1 MGTSALTSG
10 VYQLPY
16 VASYA
21 LGCLISG
28 AFVGATRHAQPIEM
42 TGALLAT
49 LGAAL
54 VSQIDENSSKAWY
67 IGSQLP
73 LGLGLGLAIQV
84 PLIAVQGFSDPTL
97 AGVMTGGLFGKP
109 QL

>member
-1 MGTSALTSG
+1 
-10 VYQLPY
+10 
-16 VASYA
+16 

-28 AFVGATRHAQPIEM
+28 AIVGATRHTQPIEM

-54 VSQIDENSSKAWY
+54 LYQVNENSSKAWC

-73 LGLGLGLAIQV
+73 LGLGLGLGIQV
-84 PLIAVQGFSDPTL
+84 PLIALQGFSDPAL

-109 QL
+109 SL